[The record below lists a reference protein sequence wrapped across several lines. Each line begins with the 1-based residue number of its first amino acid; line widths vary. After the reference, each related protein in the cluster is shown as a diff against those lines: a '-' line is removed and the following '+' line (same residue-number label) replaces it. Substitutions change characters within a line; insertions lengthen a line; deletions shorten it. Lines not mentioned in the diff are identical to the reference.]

1 MKSNYLTQARG
12 AAGACSRSLSALCS
26 APCLAALLTWGCA
39 SAPPP
44 DAVAPPSSS
53 AEAAPAGAAALDPQA
68 IVAAP
73 DRTEK
78 DREADARRHPVELLQ
93 FLNVA
98 PGARVADLGAG
109 GGYTTELLVRAVG
122 PEGVVYAQNNK
133 LTLEKYVKDAW
144 PERLAR
150 EVNKKVVRMDLEYE
164 APFVAEAKDLDLV
177 TFLFSYHDAIVQG
190 VDRAKLNAAVF
201 AALKPGGRYV
211 IADHRA
217 ADGSGLE
224 AATTVHRIEPK
235 IIQQEVEAAGFK
247 LDKSADFL
255 KDPTDDLK
263 KPSFAVGFNTDRF
276 LLAFVKP

>member
-1 MKSNYLTQARG
+1 V
-12 AAGACSRSLSALCS
+12 
-26 APCLAALLTWGCA
+26 GCA
-39 SAPPP
+39 SSPPP
-44 DAVAPPSSS
+44 EAATPPAA
-53 AEAAPAGAAALDPQA
+53 AEAAPAVAAALDPQA
-68 IVAAP
+68 IVSAA
-73 DRTEK
+73 DRTDK

-122 PEGVVYAQNNK
+122 PAGVVYAQNNK

-164 APFVAEAKDLDLV
+164 APFAPEAKDLDLV

-190 VDRAKLNAAVF
+190 ADRAKLNAAVF
-201 AALKPGGRYV
+201 AALKPGGMYV
-211 IADHRA
+211 VADHRA

-224 AATTVHRIEPK
+224 AATSVHRIEAQIVQK
-235 IIQQEVEAAGFK
+235 EVEGAGFK
-247 LDKSADFL
+247 LAKSADFL
-255 KDPTDDLK
+255 KDPADDLK

>member
-1 MKSNYLTQARG
+1 MKSACLTPAL
-12 AAGACSRSLSALCS
+12 AGRWSLSALCL
-26 APCLAALLTWGCA
+26 APCLGALLTLSCA
-39 SAPPP
+39 STPPP
-44 DAVAPPSSS
+44 DALPPVAS
-53 AEAAPAGAAALDPQA
+53 AEAAPAGAPLDPQA

-93 FLNVA
+93 FLNIA

-164 APFVAEAKDLDLV
+164 APFTAEAKDLDLV

-201 AALKPGGRYV
+201 AALKPGGMYV
-211 IADHRA
+211 VADHRA
-217 ADGSGLE
+217 ADGSGLL
-224 AATTVHRIEPK
+224 AATSVHRIEAK
-235 IIQQEVEAAGFK
+235 IIEQEVEAAGFK
-247 LDKSADFL
+247 LAK
-255 KDPTDDLK
+255 
-263 KPSFAVGFNTDRF
+263 
-276 LLAFVKP
+276 